1 MPAIQ
6 DFRIELPREADNG
19 RGDTGI
25 ESERLFR
32 RILWSSLVI
41 AFAAF
46 ALPLIDNFCSIP
58 GESCLPLGQLSFLAS
73 GAWGILLAL
82 AIIGQRKTGLWVWV
96 LLGSPLALIWPVGG
110 TLLQWLCT
118 HSPGECDF

>member
-1 MPAIQ
+1 MAAIQ
-6 DFRIELPREADNG
+6 DFRIEIPIEANNG

-32 RILWSSLVI
+32 RILWSSPVI

-46 ALPLIDNFCSIP
+46 ALPLAQTCNTMFDENCVS
-58 GESCLPLGQLSFLAS
+58 LLGLSFWVS
-73 GAWGILLAL
+73 GAWCILLAL

-96 LLGSPLALIWPVGG
+96 LLGGL
-110 TLLQWLCT
+110 WL
-118 HSPGECDF
+118 

>member
-1 MPAIQ
+1 MPI
-6 DFRIELPREADNG
+6 DADNG
-19 RGDTGI
+19 RGDSGI

-46 ALPLIDNFCSIP
+46 ALLLADNNCFTVENCFSIQ
-58 GESCLPLGQLSFLAS
+58 ELSFWAS
-73 GAWGILLAL
+73 GVWGILLML

-96 LLGSPLALIWPVGG
+96 LLGAPLAMIGPIGLL
-110 TLLQWLCT
+110 LLQWLCT
-118 HSPGECDF
+118 GECN

>member
-1 MPAIQ
+1 MAAIQ
-6 DFRIELPREADNG
+6 DFRIEIPRDADNG

-46 ALPLIDNFCSIP
+46 ML
-58 GESCLPLGQLSFLAS
+58 ESWFSLSLLSLCAS
-73 GAWGILLAL
+73 GSWGILLVL

-96 LLGSPLALIWPVGG
+96 LLGSPLALIWPIGG
-110 TLLQWLCT
+110 ALLGWLC
-118 HSPGECDF
+118 SLPGEAC